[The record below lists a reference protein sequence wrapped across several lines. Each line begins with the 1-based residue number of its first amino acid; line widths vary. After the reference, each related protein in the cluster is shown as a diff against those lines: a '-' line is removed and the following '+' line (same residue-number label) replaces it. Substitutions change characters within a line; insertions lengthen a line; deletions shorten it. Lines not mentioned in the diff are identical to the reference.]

1 MAWIEKMDQNENSN
15 NIVVT
20 HDLQDCLD
28 ESLDFNFNNVYV
40 PISESQ
46 NAKFLDN
53 IKSEKSYSYI
63 GKIEHNDENVGF
75 VQHTVSLDEI
85 YMQINPTSSSKMPDE
100 PSHATLTITSTN
112 PDTKE
117 TTVNRFHC
125 EYDGC
130 YRTYSTVGNLRTHM
144 KTHKGEFRFKC
155 TEPNCGKAFL
165 TSYSL
170 KIHIRVH
177 TKVKPF
183 ECGQEGCNKAF
194 NTLYRLRAHER
205 LHNGKTFN
213 CESEGCLK
221 FFTTLSDL
229 KKHIR
234 THTREKPYRCVEN
247 GCGKAF
253 AASHHLKTHQRIHTG
268 EKPYACKESTECNRA
283 FSTPHSLKSHIKTH
297 QKHSSKALSPDAII
311 KTDSNSHE
319 NLEACGFGSVSETEN
334 SENSDMSL
342 TKNIDQIDLKQS
354 SISQNLDME
363 GLKQVGEPSFD
374 FEDFQKPQE
383 AEDANKLKQVP
394 DLLTPTET
402 TLDQLNFDNIYGDF
416 SYTPTDNLLTPNYLN
431 QNTTENN
438 VHIPLEDQS
447 KAKFAAV
454 IEEQFEMA
462 NGLKNYATVSTEN
475 VPVQLSYNIG
485 TENIE
490 NGKDGETLINNT
502 HVELEEN
509 SIITEFEN
517 AGINLYDINLN
528 NDVENSPSTFNM
540 FNSVFQP
547 NDSAKVDASKVKII
561 SVKNIANKSPAE
573 NNEVIDSSVNLK
585 DQIYTPEALQMS
597 LACDE
602 EMSSAWVDVVN
613 LASNASQAN
622 IFQENLN
629 ENPLTALPTAI
640 QTYLNLPPVQS
651 NVPISK
657 STDLLANTKLLDNSA
672 NLLDDVHGDIIKT
685 GNTNVDLIKNLTAEA
700 NICACKD
707 CKCDAINN
715 CQNCTGPEE
724 NYRSC
729 GSNKIVATKNLTSD
743 GNPQNFLSAATQ
755 STCCSSKTENNFI
768 GTQNS
773 CSCNNGKALA
783 NQNFA
788 STSAQSN
795 CCSSKPVNGFVTNQN
810 GCGCNC
816 NCGNTTAN
824 QNFSPSSQMS
834 QCCSGKSAPNA
845 VFVPKSGC
853 CGTSNQSAAAK
864 NLGANTSCPGTGNVI
879 NMIKSSNTSCAEKG
893 DDCCVVVC
901 LKTMDQLRQMLN
913 LAGGGNSFQN
923 FNLACVKT
931 DFCEMPK

>member
-1 MAWIEKMDQNENSN
+1 MAWIEKMDQNENSS
-15 NIVVT
+15 NILVT

-40 PISESQ
+40 PISDNQ
-46 NAKFLDN
+46 NTKFLDN
-53 IKSEKSYSYI
+53 IKTEKSYSYI

-85 YMQINPTSSSKMPDE
+85 YMQINPTSSSKMPNE

-125 EYDGC
+125 EYEGC

-221 FFTTLSDL
+221 YFTTFSDL

-234 THTREKPYRCVEN
+234 THTREKPYRCVET

-297 QKHSSKALSPDAII
+297 QKHGNKTINPDLNI
-311 KTDSNSHE
+311 KTDSNSQDNQEVH
-319 NLEACGFGSVSETEN
+319 NFDSGLVSEN
-334 SENSDMSL
+334 NSDTPLS
-342 TKNIDQIDLKQS
+342 TNVDQVDLKQS
-354 SISQNLDME
+354 PLSQSLEME
-363 GLKQVGEPSFD
+363 ELKQVGEPSFD
-374 FEDFQKPQE
+374 FEDFQKHQD
-383 AEDANKLKQVP
+383 AEDTDKLKQVP

-402 TLDQLNFDNIYGDF
+402 TLDQLSFDNIYGDF

-431 QNTTENN
+431 QSTTESN
-438 VHIPLEDQS
+438 VNMPLEDQS

-454 IEEQFEMA
+454 IEEHFEMA

-475 VPVQLSYNIG
+475 IPIQLSYNIG

-528 NDVENSPSTFNM
+528 NDTGNSENTFSM

-547 NDSAKVDASKVKII
+547 DDGVKVDASKVKII
-561 SVKNIANKSPAE
+561 SVKNIPNQSPSE
-573 NNEVIDSSVNLK
+573 NNRVIDSSVNLK
-585 DQIYTPEALQMS
+585 NQIYTPEALQMS

-613 LASNASQAN
+613 YANTTSQAN

-657 STDLLANTKLLDNSA
+657 STDLLANTDLLDTST
-672 NLLDDVHGDIIKT
+672 NLLDSAGDNIIKT
-685 GNTNVDLIKNLTAEA
+685 GNTNANLIKNLTAEA
-700 NICACKD
+700 NICACTD

-715 CQNCTGPEE
+715 CQSCTGPEE
-724 NYRSC
+724 NYQSC
-729 GSNKIVATKNLTSD
+729 GTNKQASTKNLAGR
-743 GNPQNFLSAATQ
+743 GNPENFAPASAQ
-755 STCCSSKTENNFI
+755 STCCSSKPRNNFI
-768 GTQNS
+768 GNQNG
-773 CSCNNGKALA
+773 CAKAA
-783 NQNFA
+783 PSQNFA
-788 STSAQSN
+788 SASN
-795 CCSSKPVNGFVTNQN
+795 CSSSKPVNGFITNQS
-810 GCGCNC
+810 GCGCSRS
-816 NCGNTTAN
+816 GNATTS
-824 QNFSPSSQMS
+824 QNFSLGSQMS
-834 QCCSGKSAPNA
+834 RCSGGKSVPNA
-845 VFVPKSGC
+845 VFTQKSGC
-853 CGTSNQSAAAK
+853 CGASNQNVDSGSTSSG
-864 NLGANTSCPGTGNVI
+864 LGVNATCPGTETVI

-913 LAGGGNSFQN
+913 LTGGG
-923 FNLACVKT
+923 CVPGLL
-931 DFCEMPK
+931 EWAVPP